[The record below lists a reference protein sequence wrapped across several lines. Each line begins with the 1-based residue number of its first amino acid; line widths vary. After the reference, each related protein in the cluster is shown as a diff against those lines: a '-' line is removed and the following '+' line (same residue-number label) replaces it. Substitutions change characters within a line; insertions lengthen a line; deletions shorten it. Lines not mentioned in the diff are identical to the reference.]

1 LEPFVQLSKTVGRAK
16 PAFVPSF
23 FTELYEFRHLLRQ
36 LIHQQLT
43 LRYRRTALGFLW
55 TLANPLLSLGVTA
68 VVFSLVLSMDLRDF
82 GIFLFAG
89 MVPWTL
95 FQHCATQASGSIIAN
110 ESLIKKIYIPR
121 HIFPVAVSASLLV
134 DTCLSMGALFLL
146 ALALGAKVT
155 PALFFLPVAM
165 ALLYVFSLGTALILS
180 VVFVY
185 FRDMEYITNILLQ
198 LAYYLTPIIYPLSRI
213 PEAYVGWFNLNPMLH
228 FIALFR
234 HPIYLGV
241 LPSPQAIAITSG
253 VALATFTAG
262 VLVFRAR
269 EHDLIFRL

>member
-1 LEPFVQLSKTVGRAK
+1 MQLSKTVGRAK
-16 PAFVPSF
+16 PGLVPSF
-23 FTELYEFRHLLRQ
+23 FTELYEFRHLLRE

-43 LRYRRTALGFLW
+43 MRYRRTTLGFLW

-165 ALLYVFSLGTALILS
+165 TLLYVFSLGTALILS

-185 FRDMEYITNILLQ
+185 FRDMEHITNILLQ

-213 PEAYVGWFNLNPMLH
+213 PEAYVGWFNLNPMVH

-234 HPIYLGV
+234 NPIYLGL
-241 LPSPQAIAITSG
+241 LPSLHAIAITTG